1 MNRIKLESEAEGDN
15 NDNDNDND
23 NNNNSMGSSSHIRS
37 PLQIRELHRPHYHSE
52 YSITIP
58 RLFQPSF
65 PMDDKANYSKNQLDT
80 LSSGKSS
87 PPHPEVKGHTQ
98 VCQPVKHENQQ
109 RGIPGAG
116 LPSSGSSID
125 RPDTKK
131 TPLRT
136 TSRER
141 ITKASASSDRARSR
155 MRLMVLVK
163 IIMRCLECEEPSL
176 KVKAKRIIGECTQ
189 KNREGHPEY
198 SSLTDVISERLR
210 VTVGEVHWGRAENLV
225 NHYMSTRLSGR
236 NTLQESSKHA
246 AI

>member
-1 MNRIKLESEAEGDN
+1 MNRIKLESEAKGEN
-15 NDNDNDND
+15 NDKD
-23 NNNNSMGSSSHIRS
+23 NNSMGSSSHIRS
-37 PLQIRELHRPHYHSE
+37 PLQNKELHRPHYHSD
-52 YSITIP
+52 YRITIP
-58 RLFQPSF
+58 RLFQSSF

-80 LSSGKSS
+80 LSFGKSS
-87 PPHPEVKGHTQ
+87 PPHPEVEGPAQ
-98 VCQPVKHENQQ
+98 LCQPIKHENQQ
-109 RGIPGAG
+109 RDISSAG

-125 RPDTKK
+125 QPDTKK

-136 TSRER
+136 TSREN
-141 ITKASASSDRARSR
+141 ITKASAPSDRASSR

-198 SSLTDVISERLR
+198 SSLTEVISERLR
-210 VTVGEVHWGRAENLV
+210 VTIGEVHWGRAENLA

-236 NTLQESSKHA
+236 NTVQESSKHA